1 MCGGPVI
8 SPGYEMDGS
17 SGMVAG
23 FNWNLPLGGAG
34 GLVNALPANDAGK
47 DPPPAA
53 ASEKQLLLSRLLERL
68 AHEIRNPLS
77 SLDIHLQL
85 LEEDL
90 GQWPPQ
96 IKNQAA
102 ARLEIIRGELR
113 RLESTVDQFMR
124 LAGPSELNLAPTDL
138 AKIVRHVCD
147 LLQPEAAT
155 RHIDLT
161 AQISP
166 EVPTLR
172 ADGGQLIQA
181 LLNLVINALQAIE
194 KEGRV
199 AIAARREGDWC
210 LIEVRDSGPGV
221 PPDRLTTIF
230 EPYFTTK
237 PQGKGIGLWIAQQI
251 VTAHRGAIH
260 AANAPAG
267 GALLAI
273 RLPLAPE
280 APPT

>member
-1 MCGGPVI
+1 M
-8 SPGYEMDGS
+8 
-17 SGMVAG
+17 
-23 FNWNLPLGGAG
+23 
-34 GLVNALPANDAGK
+34 NALPANDLGK

-53 ASEKQLLLSRLLERL
+53 ASEKQLLLARLLERL

-85 LEEDL
+85 LEEDF

-102 ARLEIIRGELR
+102 ARLEVIHGELR
-113 RLESTVDQFMR
+113 RLESIVDQFMR
-124 LAGPSELNLAPTDL
+124 LAGPSELNLAPVDL

-155 RHIDLT
+155 RHIEITDQLSPDL
-161 AQISP
+161 P
-166 EVPTLR
+166 PLM

-181 LLNLVINALQAIE
+181 LLNLVINSLQAIE
-194 KEGRV
+194 QQGRV
-199 AIAARREGDWC
+199 AIAARREGDGC

-221 PPDRLTTIF
+221 PQDRLTTIF

-251 VTAHRGAIH
+251 ITAHHGSIH
-260 AANAPAG
+260 AANAPEG
-267 GALLAI
+267 GAVLTI
-273 RLPLAPE
+273 RLPLALP
-280 APPT
+280 APPP

>member
-1 MCGGPVI
+1 MITPPLAAGP
-8 SPGYEMDGS
+8 D
-17 SGMVAG
+17 
-23 FNWNLPLGGAG
+23 LPSGGAG
-34 GLVNALPANDAGK
+34 IE
-47 DPPPAA
+47 PPPAA

-90 GQWPPQ
+90 RQWPPQ
-96 IKNQAA
+96 IQSQAA
-102 ARLEIIRGELR
+102 ARLEIIHGELR

-124 LAGPSELNLAPTDL
+124 LAGPSELNLAPADL
-138 AKIVRHVCD
+138 GKIVQHVCD
-147 LLQPEAAT
+147 LLRPEAAT
-155 RHIDLT
+155 RQIEIAAELGPDL
-161 AQISP
+161 P
-166 EVPTLR
+166 PLV
-172 ADGGQLIQA
+172 ADSGQLIQA

-194 KEGRV
+194 QKGRV
-199 AIAARREGDWC
+199 AIAVRRDGDGC

-251 VTAHRGAIH
+251 VTAHHGAIQ
-260 AANAPAG
+260 AANQPAG
-267 GALLAI
+267 GAILSV
-273 RLPLAPE
+273 RLPLGVQGPKL
-280 APPT
+280 

>member
-1 MCGGPVI
+1 
-8 SPGYEMDGS
+8 
-17 SGMVAG
+17 
-23 FNWNLPLGGAG
+23 
-34 GLVNALPANDAGK
+34 VNSLSANDA
-47 DPPPAA
+47 DRDAPPAA

-96 IKNQAA
+96 IQTQAS
-102 ARLEIIRGELR
+102 ARLEIIHGELR

-124 LAGPSELNLAPTDL
+124 LAGPWELNLVQVDL

-155 RHIDLT
+155 RHIE
-161 AQISP
+161 ISAKLNP
-166 EVPTLR
+166 ELPPLM

-181 LLNLVINALQAIE
+181 LLNLVINALQAVE
-194 KEGRV
+194 QQGRV
-199 AIAARREGDWC
+199 AIAAQREGDWC
-210 LIEVRDSGPGV
+210 VIEVRDSGPGV
-221 PPDRLTTIF
+221 PADRLTTIF

-237 PQGKGIGLWIAQQI
+237 PQGTGIGLWIAQQI
-251 VTAHRGAIH
+251 VTAHRGSIK
-260 AANAPAG
+260 AANSPEG
-267 GALLAI
+267 GAVLTV
-273 RLPLAPE
+273 RLPLAA
-280 APPT
+280 APP

>member
-1 MCGGPVI
+1 
-8 SPGYEMDGS
+8 
-17 SGMVAG
+17 
-23 FNWNLPLGGAG
+23 
-34 GLVNALPANDAGK
+34 VNTLAANDLGK

-102 ARLEIIRGELR
+102 ARLEIIHGELR

-124 LAGPSELNLAPTDL
+124 LAGPSELNLAPADL

-155 RHIDLT
+155 RHIEITAELSADLPALT
-161 AQISP
+161 
-166 EVPTLR
+166 

-194 KEGRV
+194 EKGRV

-251 VTAHRGAIH
+251 VTAHRGAIQ
-260 AANAPAG
+260 AANALEG
-267 GALLAI
+267 GAVLTI
-273 RLPLAPE
+273 RLPLGLE
-280 APPT
+280 TPTP